1 MMMSLMAGGN
11 VMVMPDLPRHLSTSE
26 DSRKGVVDTLAQQYQ
41 RMSQATPIRRPFPF
55 PFPKLLEYSPSK
67 PCNGRRKQT
76 WTRAISCS
84 KCNYNKK
91 RFSPLAQK
99 YGASKKWVEGGL
111 SIVTCETRVWKWHLE
126 VSEGSENKE
135 LSYGCQICNNG
146 QVYFGFKSL
155 VDHLRD
161 DHSRRELEGHR
172 LVAVFKR
179 LGIFE
184 GWDENW

>member
-1 MMMSLMAGGN
+1 MSLMAGGN
-11 VMVMPDLPRHLSTSE
+11 VRVMPDLPLHLSTSE

-41 RMSQATPIRRPFPF
+41 RMSQATRIRRPLPS
-55 PFPKLLEYSPSK
+55 PKLLEYSPPK

-91 RFSPLAQK
+91 RFNPLAEE
-99 YGASKKWVEGGL
+99 YGASKQWVDGGD
-111 SIVTCETRVWKWHLE
+111 SIWTFETLVWKWHLE

-161 DHSRRELEGHR
+161 DHSRRELEGHG

-179 LGIFE
+179 YGIFE
-184 GWDENW
+184 GWDEAW

>member
-1 MMMSLMAGGN
+1 MMSLMAGGN
-11 VMVMPDLPRHLSTSE
+11 VKVMPDLPLHLSTSE
-26 DSRKGVVDTLAQQYQ
+26 NSRTGIVNTLAQQYQ
-41 RMSQATPIRRPFPF
+41 RMSQATPIRRPF

-91 RFSPLAQK
+91 RFNPLAVE
-99 YGASKKWVEGGL
+99 YGASKRWVKGGY
-111 SIVTCETRVWKWHLE
+111 IFVTFETRVWKWHLK
-126 VSEGSENKE
+126 VSEGNENKE
-135 LSYGCQICNNG
+135 LSYGCQICNDG

-161 DHSRRELEGHR
+161 DHTREQWEGQG
-172 LVAVFKR
+172 LVMVWKDTGFWEE
-179 LGIFE
+179 L
-184 GWDENW
+184 DELLS